1 MRFPLE
7 RIGSVT
13 DWRSG
18 ETWAGERIR
27 RHALGV
33 AATLRARGAAPGRT
47 VVIHHGGDA
56 RFFADLF
63 GVWRAGACAVCL
75 NPSTTVAELETI
87 VDFVEP
93 VAVLVKSA
101 EKAPEGHGV
110 PVLASHDAGGDGDD
124 AIDAEDLGGG
134 LDDDALILFTSG
146 TTGTPK
152 GVLHTFR
159 SILARVTLN
168 QAHIPASA
176 LKRTLCVLP
185 THFGHGLIGNCLTPL
200 LAGHDV
206 VIAPA
211 ANLEVTAGLGDIVDV
226 YGITFMS
233 SVPTMWKKVTKAAA
247 PPKGD
252 TLTRVHVGSAPLSA
266 DLWRAIAD
274 WSGTDDVVNMYG
286 ITETANWLGGASLA
300 DHPAEDG
307 LIGRMW
313 GGTAAVLT
321 SKGEVRPDGEG
332 EILVQSPSLMKA
344 YYKRADKTAEVL
356 REGWFHTGDIGRIDA
371 DGVMRLTGRQKYEI
385 NREGLKIHPED
396 IDLLLE
402 RHEAVREA
410 CAFAI
415 PDETE
420 GESVGVALS
429 LVDGADA
436 DPRRL
441 RRWCAERLSR
451 EKIPVKWFVLDEIPK
466 TDRGKLNREV
476 VAAHCLGA
484 ERRS

>member
-7 RIGSVT
+7 RIGPVT

-33 AATLRARGAAPGRT
+33 AAMLRARGAAPGRT

-75 NPSTTVAELETI
+75 SPSTTVAELGTI

-93 VAVLVKSA
+93 AAVLVKSA
-101 EKAPEGHGV
+101 GKAPEGLGV
-110 PVLASHDAGGDGDD
+110 PVLASGEAGGDGDD

-176 LKRTLCVLP
+176 LTRTLCVLP

-211 ANLEVTAGLGDIVDV
+211 ANLEVTAGLGDIVDA

-233 SVPTMWKKVTKAAA
+233 SVPTMWKKVIKSAA
-247 PPKGD
+247 PKGD
-252 TLTRVHVGSAPLSA
+252 TLGRVHVGSAPLSA
-266 DLWRAIAD
+266 ELWQAIAD
-274 WSGTDDVVNMYG
+274 WTGTNDVVNMYG

-321 SKGEVRPDGEG
+321 STGEVRPDGEG
-332 EILVQSPSLMKA
+332 EILVQSRSLMKA
-344 YYKRADKTAEVL
+344 YYKRADETAEVL
-356 REGWFHTGDIGRIDA
+356 RGGWFHTGDIGRIDGA
-371 DGVMRLTGRQKYEI
+371 GVMRLTGREKNEI
-385 NREGLKIHPED
+385 NRGGMKIHPED
-396 IDLLLE
+396 INLLLE
-402 RHEAVREA
+402 RHPAVREA
-410 CAFAI
+410 CAFPI
-415 PDETE
+415 PDEVE
-420 GESVGVALS
+420 GQTVGVAVS
-429 LVDGADA
+429 LANGADTDA
-436 DPRRL
+436 RRL
-441 RRWCAERLSR
+441 RRWCAERISR
-451 EKIPVKWFVLDEIPK
+451 EKVPVKWFVLDEIPK
-466 TDRGKLNREV
+466 TDHGKLNQAA
-476 VAAHCLGA
+476 VAAHCLKARPGP
-484 ERRS
+484 